1 MPWEGPVCALPF
13 SDFLDLVF
21 QRRRASFGNH
31 RGNRMVL
38 EETVAEDGVVKRTFT
53 FELSNMLG
61 TPKKKGRI
69 APALLLLIRLTRTDH
84 LGVT

>member
-1 MPWEGPVCALPF
+1 
-13 SDFLDLVF
+13 
-21 QRRRASFGNH
+21 
-31 RGNRMVL
+31 MVL